1 MEGTQQTKNKIV
13 TTQQLYY
20 NPTFLSKSDIKN
32 TYTIRK
38 EELDELVNHIKGH
51 KPQEPS
57 RHVMVVGSR
66 GMGKTTLGLRLSYE
80 IEDSPNLR
88 NKWQPVRFMEES
100 YGISDAGDFW
110 LSALNHLSQAVGDS
124 IWSAYSKKIANSESD
139 GQILEAYALD
149 ALNEYC
155 DESGKRLLLFVDN
168 IDNLFERFKSKRE
181 VHAIRAAL
189 MKYPKLFL
197 LGTAQSAFTGNKDL
211 WAPFYGLFQLIQLRP
226 LSSGEA
232 MQMLT
237 ATVKRVDGNVF
248 GVDPINAY
256 GNIEVTRL
264 LTGGNTR
271 SISIAIQ
278 MLAEDPSNDAH
289 VLDGL
294 IDAHTPYFKAQ
305 IEKLP
310 VQAGKVLDQ
319 LSIGWHPM
327 LAREVAAGT
336 RLGTSQTS
344 AQLRILIDRDYVE
357 EVRLASEKRV
367 RYELRDRLLN
377 IYYLSRLSWYGRKR
391 LRWFVAFLYSYCNLS
406 AIRNPYYR
414 NIGLAPTNDRD
425 LTWAK
430 ELKDILTSHVMTY
443 GNITDENE
451 LIARMLHRLGKHRQK
466 SIGLSR
472 NSNNPSL
479 WVKFGK
485 LSQQGHD
492 FNNAFQAYGRALGLI
507 LSNVLDS
514 LGKEKALRKRKRKS
528 IDIGAT
534 DRNLIADIVG
544 QVAKIDVSTLSIR
557 HRLVFGCLNA
567 FIGWVEVIVGE
578 DALAADALRNT
589 LHCAS
594 FRKSDDQ
601 EEPESKALLLAII
614 LSMIPMLQHLG
625 KGRVLEGFIEDG
637 VFPMI
642 AELRNGNELRA
653 RIDRCGRISKSAGTT
668 LSDIVFIGAV
678 STGMKLISDG
688 HRDRAGI
695 FFSWIAS
702 EFSFSNFGWNLGV
715 RLAKSQVGDGWYFRA
730 EAFVDKALAVQ
741 PDDPENHFF
750 AFIIASKIR
759 KWRKALKHL
768 EECLNFDPK
777 FGKGNWSEVAGLLV
791 QAACAGEDR
800 RVSEIMESGSL
811 KNELEPLWY
820 ALQHEGNLHATPL
833 PREIVDAAE
842 DIRSRLRGE
851 A

>member
-1 MEGTQQTKNKIV
+1 MIRQR
-13 TTQQLYY
+13 LYY
-20 NPTFLSKSDIKN
+20 NPALLSTSDLKN

-38 EELDELVNHIKGH
+38 EALDEVISHIKGH
-51 KPQEPS
+51 RSQEPS
-57 RHVMVVGSR
+57 RHLMIVGSK
-66 GMGKTTLGLRLSYE
+66 GMGKTTLGLRVLYE
-80 IEDSPNLR
+80 IEGNPNLR
-88 NKWQPVRFMEES
+88 KKWQPVRFMEEN
-100 YGISDAGDFW
+100 YGIGDAGDFW
-110 LSALNHLSQAVGDS
+110 LSALNHLSQAVGDN
-124 IWSAYSKKIANSESD
+124 IWSAYSKNIANSESD
-139 GQILEAYALD
+139 GQTLEAYALD
-149 ALNEYC
+149 ALDEYC

-181 VHAIRAAL
+181 IHAIRAAL

-211 WAPFYGLFQLIQLRP
+211 WAPFYGLFQLIQLKP
-226 LSSGEA
+226 ISSCEA

-237 ATVKRVDGNVF
+237 TTVKRVDGNVF
-248 GVDPINAY
+248 GVDPLKAY
-256 GNIEVTRL
+256 GNIEVIRL

-278 MLAEDPSNDAH
+278 MLAEDPSNNAH

-294 IDAHTPYFKAQ
+294 IDAHTPYFKSQ

-319 LSIGWHPM
+319 LAIGWHPM

-357 EVRLASEKRV
+357 EVRLPGEKRV

-377 IYYLSRLSWYGRKR
+377 IYYLSRLSWYRRER
-391 LRWFVAFLYSYCNLS
+391 LRWFVAFLYSYCSLS
-406 AIRNPYYR
+406 SIRNPYYGTLR
-414 NIGLAPTNDRD
+414 LAQTNDHD

-430 ELKDILTSHVMTY
+430 ELKDILTSHLLIY
-443 GNITDENE
+443 GDITDEDE
-451 LIARMLHRLGKHRQK
+451 LISRMSWNLVKHQQK
-466 SIGLSR
+466 SIKLNR
-472 NSNNPSL
+472 NSNDPFL

-485 LSQQGHD
+485 LSQQDYD
-492 FNNAFQAYGRALGLI
+492 FNNAFRAYGRALGLI
-507 LSNVLDS
+507 LSNVLDN
-514 LGKEKALRKRKRKS
+514 LGKEKVLGKRRRKS
-528 IDIGAT
+528 TNIGAT
-534 DRNLIADIVG
+534 DRNLIAAIVA
-544 QVAKIDVSTLSIR
+544 QVAKVDVSTLSIR
-557 HRLVFGCLNA
+557 HRLIFGCLNA
-567 FIGWVEVIVGE
+567 FIGLVEMIVGE
-578 DALAADALRNT
+578 DALAADALRNA

-594 FRKSDDQ
+594 FGKLDDQ
-601 EEPESKALLLAII
+601 EGPESKVLLLTII
-614 LSMIPMLQHLG
+614 LSMIPVLQNLG
-625 KGRVLEGFIEDG
+625 KGRVLEGFIENG

-653 RIDRCGRISKSAGTT
+653 HIDRCGRMSKSAGMM
-668 LSDIVFIGAV
+668 LSDIVLIGAV

-688 HRDRAGI
+688 HRDRAGS

-715 RLAKSQVGDGWYFRA
+715 RLARSQVGDGWYLRVKD
-730 EAFVDKALAVQ
+730 FVDKALAVQ
-741 PDDPENHFF
+741 PDDPESHFF
-750 AFIIASKIR
+750 AFIIASKLR
-759 KWRKALKHL
+759 KWQKAIKHL
-768 EECLNFDPK
+768 EECLSFDPE

-800 RVSEIMESGSL
+800 RVDEIMENGNL

-820 ALQHEGNLHATPL
+820 ALQREGNSHATPL

-842 DIRSRLRGE
+842 DIRSKLSSE
-851 A
+851 TC